1 MFQCGC
7 MLVGSVKFQAVM
19 SCNKDAF
26 QSKDFFSCCGL
37 LFYFHKNEWFCINGN
52 PDYILL

>member
-52 PDYILL
+52 PNYILL